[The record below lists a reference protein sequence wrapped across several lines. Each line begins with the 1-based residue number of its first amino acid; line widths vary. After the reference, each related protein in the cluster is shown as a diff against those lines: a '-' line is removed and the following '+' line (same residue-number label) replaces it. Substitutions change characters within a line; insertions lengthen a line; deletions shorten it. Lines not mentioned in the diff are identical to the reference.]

1 MNFDITLIDQKDN
14 SVGYRI
20 EVTENYEGDKWHAAV
35 FFVDKE
41 PEGMCDADFYDSRG
55 FDTPEK
61 LFDYLS
67 DLGNFPMLNPF
78 YNPDYFKGGKD

>member
-1 MNFDITLIDQKDN
+1 MHFDITLTDQKDN
-14 SVGYRI
+14 NIGYKI
-20 EVTENYEGDKWHAAV
+20 EVTKNYEGDKWHAAV
-35 FFVDKE
+35 FTVHIHDEHEDEFFE
-41 PEGMCDADFYDSRG
+41 ARG

>member
-14 SVGYRI
+14 YIGYKI
-20 EVTENYEGDKWHAAV
+20 EVAKNYEGDKWNATV
-35 FFVDKE
+35 FQF
-41 PEGMCDADFYDSRG
+41 PTYDEHEDHFFEARG
-55 FDTPEK
+55 FDTPEE